1 MPPQVGSQVEVCEQ
15 CGVVSWHWQ
24 PIAKPDLIIFIKMY
38 YVAVEGVCTS
48 CKGVLKRQNVTMSTF
63 VDKSRHIFLIQE
75 NPQNRHWQPIAK
87 AGKPTLIISAKI
99 LYLLNLHLVDMG
111 FEKTKSGQKEPF
123 IC

>member
-87 AGKPTLIISAKI
+87 AGKPTRVVESKSLKVGKSLKI
-99 LYLLNLHLVDMG
+99 GKNRIKS
-111 FEKTKSGQKEPF
+111 EKSEF
-123 IC
+123 IFY

>member
-1 MPPQVGSQVEVCEQ
+1 MPPQVGNQVEVCEQ

-24 PIAKPDLIIFIKMY
+24 PIAKPDLIIFIKIY

-87 AGKPTLIISAKI
+87 AGKPIVVTTCIKPRS
-99 LYLLNLHLVDMG
+99 
-111 FEKTKSGQKEPF
+111 
-123 IC
+123 